1 MTPSQ
6 FQTYMGEIPLDSQI
20 SSKGMVWYLY
30 RGLTYVDNLVFPSY
44 NGFVS
49 GYRIKGS
56 FDSNYPVTFYILT
69 PGQYANYDIYGQIE
83 GYVYRSLG
91 QGSSSIMNMNTSVG
105 PGAYYFVFYTPNAG
119 YNYTT
124 FAYQNTTVTIQQPIV
139 ASPVYS
145 MATIYNATQSRNNTF
160 STVLP
165 ATGPYF
171 LVWEY
176 DNSSGE
182 GAALQ
187 ITRTI
192 KVN

>member
-1 MTPSQ
+1 
-6 FQTYMGEIPLDSQI
+6 MGEIPLDSQI
-20 SSKGMVWYLY
+20 SSKGMVLYLY
-30 RGLTYVDNLVFPSY
+30 RGLTYVDNLVLPSY

-56 FDSNYPVTFYILT
+56 FDSNYLVTFYILT

-139 ASPVYS
+139 VSPVYS

-182 GAALQ
+182 GAAMQ